1 MKIGVIGAGA
11 IGKTLAWL
19 ARSKGHDVTIA
30 NSRGPKTLASL
41 AEEIGVTA
49 VTAHQAA
56 MAEDMV
62 VLAVPQKAV
71 LDLSSDLFAV
81 KADASV
87 IVDTGNYYPKTRDG
101 VIAEIESG
109 MLDSEWVA
117 RRIGRPIV
125 KAFNMITATDLATG
139 GRESGVRGRI
149 AIAVAGDELAAKA
162 CVSTLID
169 QIGFDPVDT
178 GALSESWRQQPGT
191 IGYCHGYDAIRL
203 RAAMAATDPSRI
215 AEYRQDSDAFGSE
228 LLKIFGSAAAVG
240 AV

>member
-11 IGKTLAWL
+11 IGKTLARL

-30 NSRGPKTLASL
+30 NSRGPKTIASL

-56 MAEDMV
+56 MAEDIV
-62 VLAVPQKAV
+62 VLTIPQKAV
-71 LDLSSDLFAV
+71 LDLSADLFAV

-87 IVDTGNYYPKTRDG
+87 IVDTGNYYPRARDG

-117 RRIGRPIV
+117 RQIGQSIV

-139 GRESGVRGRI
+139 GRESGTPGRI

-162 CVSTLID
+162 RVSTLID

-191 IGYCHGYDAIRL
+191 IGYCHGYDATRL

-228 LLKIFGSAAAVG
+228 LVKIFGSAAAAG

>member
-11 IGKTLAWL
+11 IGKTLARL

-30 NSRGPKTLASL
+30 NSRGPKTIASL

-56 MAEDMV
+56 MAEDIV
-62 VLAVPQKAV
+62 VLTIPQKAV
-71 LDLSSDLFAV
+71 LDLSADLFAV

-87 IVDTGNYYPKTRDG
+87 IVDTGNYYPRARDG

-117 RRIGRPIV
+117 RQIGQSIV

-139 GRESGVRGRI
+139 GRQSGTHGRI

-162 CVSTLID
+162 RVSTLID

-191 IGYCHGYDAIRL
+191 IGYCHGYDATRL

-228 LLKIFGSAAAVG
+228 LVKIFGSAAAAG

>member
-30 NSRGPKTLASL
+30 NSRGPRTLASL

-56 MAEDMV
+56 TAEDMV
-62 VLAVPQKAV
+62 VLAVPQRAV
-71 LDLSSDLFAV
+71 LDLPPDLFAV
-81 KADASV
+81 KAEASV

-117 RRIGRPIV
+117 RQIGRPIV

-139 GRESGVRGRI
+139 GRESGTRGRI

-162 CVSTLID
+162 RVSMLID

-203 RAAMAATDPSRI
+203 RAAMAATASSRI

-228 LLKIFGSAAAVG
+228 LVKVFGSAAAAG